1 MIFAVAT
8 DEKSLVVFPSAEAAI
23 AYCEGIDVEAGSWLF
38 WDDRGA
44 ALQPELLTPNHHGRF
59 AVGSGTYQLAPVPS
73 RAALT
78 EVLSELQAIEGN
90 PYFPSLAAIEAHLA
104 AVAPMPQHG
113 A

>member
-23 AYCEGIDVEAGSWLF
+23 AYCEGTDVEAGSWLF

-44 ALQPELLTPNHHGRF
+44 ALQPEFLTPNHHGRF
-59 AVGSGTYQLAPVPS
+59 ALGSGTYQLAPIPS
-73 RAALT
+73 RPALT

-90 PYFPSLAAIEAHLA
+90 PYFPSLAAVGAHLA
-104 AVAPMPQHG
+104 AVAPVPQHG